1 MNMQPELDKNS
12 WSKACEQGRPFLII
26 RRLADDLTTPVAA
39 ILKMGADRPWS
50 FLLESVKG
58 GESRGRYSILGLDP
72 ARLFRIEEGIASIAG
87 PDGNFMPV
95 SDEPI
100 GALDAFVR
108 DADANMTDAH
118 PAAPM
123 LQGVFGYMG
132 YDMVALTDDIPLP
145 AADDA
150 TPPQALLILPRSL
163 AVFDAVQQ
171 EILLV
176 RRLEPVPPAQAQGA
190 WDTANQELDELQAK
204 LLAPLQSGAV
214 TQHDAEPREIQI
226 RESMPHDR
234 FRFMVAKGKDYIRAG
249 DAFQIV
255 LSQKFHCEFP
265 HSPFSLYRA
274 LRKSNP
280 SPFMFFLN
288 MEGFS
293 IVGASPEILVRVREG
308 EVTVR
313 PIAGTRPRGKTQEE
327 DLILEAQLL
336 ADEKERAEHLMLV
349 DLARNDVGRVSEAG
363 TVEVTRAFFI
373 ERYSRVMHIVSNVTG
388 KLRRGMS
395 NLYALFAGFPHGTV
409 SGAPKI
415 RAMQIITELEGARR
429 GIYAGCIGY
438 ISANGDMD
446 TCIALRT
453 GIVRD
458 GVLHVQAGGGIVL
471 DSDEEME
478 RMESVHKAS
487 AVFDA
492 AREAW
497 RFDGG
502 ET

>member
-1 MNMQPELDKNS
+1 MNAGADKEQES
-12 WSKACEQGRPFLII
+12 WKRACTQSRPFLIVH
-26 RRLADDLTTPVAA
+26 RLADDLTTPVSAM
-39 ILKMGADRPWS
+39 LKLGAETPWS

-72 ARLFRIEEGIASIAG
+72 ARLFKVEDGQAHVAG
-87 PDGNFMPV
+87 PDGAFTKV
-95 SDEPI
+95 SNEPI

-108 DADANMTDAH
+108 DANANLLDEV

-123 LQGVFGYMG
+123 LQGVFGYLG
-132 YDMVALTDDIPLP
+132 YDMVALTDQIPLP
-145 AADDA
+145 PPDADQVPD
-150 TPPQALLILPRSL
+150 ALLILPRSL
-163 AVFDAVQQ
+163 AVFDAVNQ
-171 EILLV
+171 EILLT
-176 RRLEPVPPAQAQGA
+176 RRLEPVAEDQAQAVWEQA
-190 WDTANQELDELQAK
+190 IQDLDELQIK
-204 LLAPLQSGAV
+204 LLAPLETGAIDQ
-214 TQHDAEPREIQI
+214 TPREPEELHI
-226 RESMPHDR
+226 RETTSHDR
-234 FRFMVAKGKDYIRAG
+234 FRSMVTQGKTYIRAG

-255 LSQKFHCEFP
+255 LSQKFQCDFP
-265 HSPFSLYRA
+265 HSPFSLYRS

-288 MEGFS
+288 MKDFA

-313 PIAGTRPRGKTQEE
+313 PIAGTRPRGTTHEE
-327 DLILEAQLL
+327 DMRLEEELL
-336 ADEKERAEHLMLV
+336 ADEKELAEHLMLV

-363 TVEVTRAFFI
+363 SVEVTRSFFI
-373 ERYSRVMHIVSNVTG
+373 ERYSRVMHIVSNVNG
-388 KLRRGMS
+388 RLRRGMS

-415 RAMQIITELEGARR
+415 RAMQIISELEGVRR

-458 GVLHVQAGGGIVL
+458 GILHVQAGGGIVL
-471 DSDEEME
+471 DSDEETE

-487 AVFDA
+487 AVFEA
-492 AREAW
+492 AKEAW
-497 RFDGG
+497 RFDG
-502 ET
+502 EDK